1 MRTKE
6 IMNKEPRISVHP
18 LRFHGI
24 PMAYT
29 ITLIS
34 TEEKERLAGEHL
46 PRIRY
51 EIKSELYGC
60 CIKLL
65 SDDHTL
71 RDTWQ
76 ENFYPMSQNVR
87 SHGRLFVFKDPEY
100 PADTVFFDPYSK
112 TAFLFNVEYYGW
124 VKSIALGL
132 AGDILE
138 DEHDVYSV
146 HGACVDVLGK
156 GLCIVGTSGA
166 GKTTQTYGL
175 LSDPHTR
182 IVADDWF
189 FSRVYGPDI
198 LAYGSEKNFYI
209 REDLATIWKE
219 FGGLVSTD
227 GYDGEGRAVA
237 DVRWVVGKGRL
248 LPLTTVHTVIIL
260 KRDVHDTEVLRALS
274 PEDGLELFVKNNYFN
289 PHLLVTNSRKQS
301 IRNRYF
307 ANLLDRT
314 QLYLVN
320 TTGTPLETQKLIR
333 SLAGT
338 P

>member
-1 MRTKE
+1 M
-6 IMNKEPRISVHP
+6 P
-18 LRFHGI
+18 
-24 PMAYT
+24 YT
-29 ITLIS
+29 MSIIS

-46 PRIRY
+46 HRVRY
-51 EIKSELYGC
+51 EIKSEIYGC

-76 ENFYPMSQNVR
+76 ENFYSMSQNVR
-87 SHGRLFVFKDPEY
+87 SHGRLFVFKDPDY
-100 PADTVFFDPYSK
+100 PADTVLFDPFSK

-146 HGACVDVLGK
+146 HGACVDVLGQ

-175 LSDPHTR
+175 LKDPHTR

-209 REDLATIWKE
+209 RDDLATIWKE
-219 FGGLVSTD
+219 FGRLVPND
-227 GYDGEGRAVA
+227 GYDGKGRAVA

-248 LPLTTVHTVIIL
+248 LPLTTLRTVIVL
-260 KRDVHDTEVLRALS
+260 KRDENDKEVLQPLDRK
-274 PEDGLELFVKNNYFN
+274 DGLELFVKNTYFN
-289 PHLLVTNSRKQS
+289 PHLLVKDSRKTS
-301 IRNRYF
+301 IRSRYF

-314 QLYLVN
+314 HLYLVN
-320 TTGTPLETQKLIR
+320 TTGTPLETQNVIR

-338 P
+338 PQHPPPP